1 MDVMEMLEKARDAAT
16 VRLAFGEPITC
27 DGVTVIPA
35 ARVGGGGG
43 GGRGRKDG
51 VQSGEGSGG
60 GFGVGVTPTGVFV
73 IRDGAV
79 RWHPAIDYNMII
91 LGGHVVA
98 VVALLT
104 VRTIVRK
111 RARRS

>member
-35 ARVGGGGG
+35 ARVGRGGGG
-43 GGRGRKDG
+43 GNSRKEG
-51 VQSGEGSGG
+51 VQPGEGSGG

-79 RWHPAIDYNMII
+79 RLAPGDRLQHDHP
-91 LGGHVVA
+91 GWSG
-98 VVALLT
+98 
-104 VRTIVRK
+104 RRRR
-111 RARRS
+111 RASHRAHHRA